1 MLAPEIL
8 PQRKQPLERRT
19 RVVIRKPT
27 KVGRNLG
34 HFDSTPRGWQQQGQ
48 QRRQGGGTEAL
59 DVRRADGS
67 NARERASERLIRLNS
82 NEEVG
87 TAGEQEAVALGA
99 EHKWWAVAS
108 RHVRRDLH
116 LLLDDLD
123 SILTVV
129 QQHGIPAD
137 VAIILNNDT
146 RGPIELCLVCES
158 AEGDWLA
165 NQSKWIDDV
174 NGPKAAA
181 LERDKLQALE
191 VTPHERARLSVTHA
205 VA

>member
-99 EHKWWAVAS
+99 EQDRYPPRCIYKSKLAVS
-108 RHVRRDLH
+108 ER
-116 LLLDDLD
+116 
-123 SILTVV
+123 
-129 QQHGIPAD
+129 QQP
-137 VAIILNNDT
+137 
-146 RGPIELCLVCES
+146 
-158 AEGDWLA
+158 
-165 NQSKWIDDV
+165 QS
-174 NGPKAAA
+174 
-181 LERDKLQALE
+181 
-191 VTPHERARLSVTHA
+191 T
-205 VA
+205 